1 MTARLGLLR
10 PSLLTLPMAILL
22 GAASLPIMSLL
33 SRLQGAGTGLDASSL
48 MQTVGFALG
57 GAVVSTAVGAV
68 AGLLAGTRDLP
79 GRKWLVAASCVLV
92 AAPPA
97 FWWIGATRVPFVPW
111 GILAGPLD
119 AAIVAGLALS
129 PVTLLLVYAALRE
142 IPSNLYEAARVALP
156 PLRRVRFVLLPLL
169 RAPLAG
175 GFLLTV
181 ILLLGE
187 SEIPFLFGF
196 RTAMTDIVTTFS
208 QTFDVARVVPLA
220 LPLLMLVLGLGGLAG
235 GPLLR
240 TVLASSRGAHGVVR
254 KPAPAILSLVAGV
267 PGALALFSLG
277 GYALAVVS
285 GLNRGWPSVQLDPV
299 TLLPS
304 LAEPVIC
311 AWMMVLLVVAA
322 AYPARASGQMRW
334 FLLAGLL
341 LFCVPAGVFGIGWIS
356 VSQALGGLTIFPGVA
371 HVSRAVGL
379 PALGFAIAYS
389 RLPRSLEDAA
399 RLVAVSPPRRA
410 FQIVLPLLSPS
421 LAASSALVAALTFA
435 DRDVASV
442 LLAPGASRLML
453 DLYLVSA
460 NAPSA
465 TVGAVALVV
474 LAGASLTV
482 GVAAVG
488 PLLLWRR
495 RV

>member
-1 MTARLGLLR
+1 MGL
-10 PSLLTLPMAILL
+10 LL
-22 GAASLPIMSLL
+22 GAASLPILSLL
-33 SRLQGAGTGLDASSL
+33 FRLRAAGPGLDTSSL
-48 MQTVGFALG
+48 LHTVGFAVG
-57 GAVVSTAVGAV
+57 GALVSTVVGA
-68 AGLLAGTRDLP
+68 ASGLVAGTRELP
-79 GRKWLVAASCVLV
+79 GGRWLVAASCVLI

-111 GILAGPLD
+111 GVLAGPLD
-119 AAIVAGLALS
+119 AAVVARLALS

-142 IPSNLYEAARVALP
+142 MPSNLYEAARVGLP
-156 PLRRVRFVLLPLL
+156 PGRRLRFILIPLL

-196 RTAMTDIVTTFS
+196 RTAMTDIVTVFS
-208 QTFDVARVVPLA
+208 QTFDVARVVPLVV
-220 LPLLMLVLGLGGLAG
+220 PLLLLVLILGGFAG
-235 GPLLR
+235 GPLFR
-240 TVLASSRGAHGVVR
+240 TVLASSRGAHGLVR
-254 KPAPAILSLVAGV
+254 KSGSAILSLLAVV
-267 PGALALFSLG
+267 PGAIALFSLG
-277 GYALAVVS
+277 GYAAAAVS
-285 GLNRGWPSVQLDPV
+285 GLARRGLRVAIEPGALLASV
-299 TLLPS
+299 
-304 LAEPVIC
+304 AEPVAC
-311 AWMMVLLVVAA
+311 AWITVVLVVAA
-322 AYPARASGQMRW
+322 AYPARASGAMRW
-334 FLLAGLL
+334 FLWAGLL
-341 LFCVPAGVFGIGWIS
+341 LFCVPAGVFGIGWIG
-356 VSQALGGLTIFPGVA
+356 VSHALGGVIIPPGVA
-371 HVSRAVGL
+371 HVTRAVGL

-389 RLPRSLEDAA
+389 RLPPSLEDAA
-399 RLVAVSPPRRA
+399 RLVAISPPRRA

-421 LAASSALVAALTFA
+421 LVASSAVVAALTFA

-482 GVAAVG
+482 ALAAAG

-495 RV
+495 HG